1 MSSTNVWS
9 SWNPVDP
16 RPADPADIIHADDAN
31 VATENSGP
39 AEGNGWSNDV
49 RQESSDNREVSG
61 SGENAGQGQSWGD
74 WGGRHW
80 GDWQDRRGQADGGTE
95 RRQSDAS
102 ASDSTTPSTTA
113 ERQPGQ
119 WSRPTWSEEDW
130 KRWNSW
136 WENSG
141 SSSRATGGD
150 GSGTTSTTAWS
161 TWASTTRTGGTTTT
175 RPSTAPTRESDE
187 VWQPHERG
195 SGGGKGPSEKLIIPT
210 FNGEGEDG
218 DLGMSARSYLRQ
230 IAAWEKMTKLAKDQR
245 ALVLYQNLQGS
256 AWVNAESLSVELLGQ
271 ADGVQYLRD
280 WIEQHYLD
288 VEATLVGRSLSDL
301 FRKLKRRPAQS
312 FRDYAAEF
320 NRLLAR
326 VDRANLDEATEV
338 SLLASVGNKY
348 ALKALQAA
356 AIILDRSMRKPWE
369 KGGRYENNRRT
380 HVVNQTEAAEHG
392 DSEDGKEL
400 EPPDG
405 DFGSE
410 DEDLYVTY
418 MTAKARYKD
427 FTKARGI
434 EQGEGNN
441 GKKLAEDRIKAAK
454 MKSHCSACG
463 QRGHWHR
470 DAVCPKRKAATGG
483 NDNQVQTIHVTNEIC
498 ELSAVNLA
506 ELPAVLDTACSKTVV
521 GTGWLQRYLDYIK
534 GKGLDP
540 GFVYE
545 KDAFRFGAA
554 HKIYEANYSAIILMA
569 IGGKW
574 VAVKAAVIHGDIPL
588 LMSRPALARLG
599 LVMDLGKNVADFRA
613 VSSGEFDLKATP
625 SGHPAICVDHRGLA
639 KPNVTE
645 LPKVWE
651 NRGISILNVRE
662 VYMVG
667 TSMPDQGYVASM
679 GSEEHAARVFYEKQL
694 DPAIKNL
701 LTADS
706 LHSDSFLA
714 WWKNTSLTSDFW
726 IETPNTL
733 VRVHLVPRRALSDPR
748 KWQTKHTLQKESLL
762 QVLGSLRETW
772 GISCLNE
779 RALSTVSDLWQ
790 SVADGSYPT
799 LWVGRSVF
807 NRVSRSIGL
816 PLPLSGDHEQAA
828 GSMEH
833 EQDPVVSGVLPP
845 RHPDQSDLDRVGAS
859 PSSLQRTAGPP
870 EPQANNRQGPGE
882 DDSQGAPGGGGRD
895 GPPLWREGEQGFP
908 DVADQRCPRSGPDC
922 YDSGTL
928 QGQQVHRHPRVMA
941 IGRPKRRE
949 RTATTCTR
957 T

>member
-1 MSSTNVWS
+1 MSKDTV
-9 SWNPVDP
+9 
-16 RPADPADIIHADDAN
+16 AADDAG
-31 VATENSGP
+31 AAFETTDP
-39 AEGNGWSNDV
+39 AERDGWNNDV
-49 RQESSDNREVSG
+49 RTEGLDSTDVNG
-61 SGENAGQGQSWGD
+61 SGDNAGQGQSWGD
-74 WGGRHW
+74 WSGRQW
-80 GDWQDRRGQADGGTE
+80 GEWQDRRGHAEGQRRPEAGHEGRAE

-102 ASDSTTPSTTA
+102 GSGSTTPSTA
-113 ERQPGQ
+113 PERQPAQ
-119 WSRPTWSEEDW
+119 WTRTTWSEEDW

-136 WENSG
+136 WEKPG
-141 SSSRATGGD
+141 PSSRTTGGD

-161 TWASTTRTGGTTTT
+161 TWASTTRTGGTSTT
-175 RPSTAPTRESDE
+175 RPSTTPTREQE
-187 VWQPHERG
+187 EAWQPPERG
-195 SGGGKGPSEKLIIPT
+195 SGGGKGSSEKLIIPT
-210 FNGEGEDG
+210 FSGEGEDG
-218 DLGMSARSYLRQ
+218 DLGMSARSYPRQ

-271 ADGVQYLRD
+271 PDGVQYLRD

-288 VEATLVGRSLSDL
+288 VEVTLVGRSLSDL
-301 FRKLKRRPAQS
+301 FRKLKRKPSQS

-326 VDRANLDEATEV
+326 VTECGCKLPNVATAWLFVDRANLDEATEV

-369 KGGRYENNRRT
+369 KGGRCESNRRA
-380 HVVNQTEAAEHG
+380 HVVNQTEAAENE
-392 DSEDGKEL
+392 DTEDGDEL
-400 EPPDG
+400 DPPDG
-405 DFGSE
+405 DFGSD

-418 MTAKARYKD
+418 MTAKAKYKD

-434 EQGEGNN
+434 EQNEGNN
-441 GKKLAEDRIKAAK
+441 GKKMAEDRIKAAK

-470 DAVCPKRKAATGG
+470 DAVCPKRRSIAGN

-569 IGGKW
+569 IGSKW

-588 LMSRPALARLG
+588 LMSRPALAHLG
-599 LVMDLGKNVADFRA
+599 LVLDLGKNVADFRA
-613 VSSGEFDLKATP
+613 VSSGEFNLKATP

-639 KPNVTE
+639 KPNVSE

-651 NRGISILNVRE
+651 NHGISILNVRE

-667 TSMPDQGYVASM
+667 NFMPDQGFVASVS
-679 GSEEHAARVFYEKQL
+679 SEEQVPRVFYEKQL
-694 DPAIKNL
+694 GPAIKNL

-706 LHSDSFLA
+706 LRPDSFLA
-714 WWKNTSLTSDFW
+714 WWKNTTLTSDFW
-726 IETPNTL
+726 IETCNTL
-733 VRVHLVPRRALSDPR
+733 VRVHLVPRRSLFDPR

-779 RALSTVSDLWQ
+779 RALSTISDLWQ
-790 SVADGSYPT
+790 CVADGSYQD
-799 LWVGRSVF
+799 WI
-807 NRVSRSIGL
+807 VS
-816 PLPLSGDHEQAA
+816 
-828 GSMEH
+828 
-833 EQDPVVSGVLPP
+833 PV
-845 RHPDQSDLDRVGAS
+845 Q
-859 PSSLQRTAGPP
+859 
-870 EPQANNRQGPGE
+870 
-882 DDSQGAPGGGGRD
+882 
-895 GPPLWREGEQGFP
+895 
-908 DVADQRCPRSGPDC
+908 
-922 YDSGTL
+922 
-928 QGQQVHRHPRVMA
+928 
-941 IGRPKRRE
+941 
-949 RTATTCTR
+949 
-957 T
+957 

>member
-1 MSSTNVWS
+1 MCDRRALTTGKS
-9 SWNPVDP
+9 
-16 RPADPADIIHADDAN
+16 
-31 VATENSGP
+31 VALGTML
-39 AEGNGWSNDV
+39 AK
-49 RQESSDNREVSG
+49 DNRGAIGAAGTGAVGKIGEVMLM
-61 SGENAGQGQSWGD
+61 
-74 WGGRHW
+74 GR
-80 GDWQDRRGQADGGTE
+80 GVRRWRPMRAE

-102 ASDSTTPSTTA
+102 GSDNTTPSTTA

-119 WSRPTWSEEDW
+119 WNRPVWSEEDW

-141 SSSRATGGD
+141 SSSRAAGGD

-175 RPSTAPTRESDE
+175 RPSTAPTRENDE
-187 VWQPHERG
+187 VWQPHERA
-195 SGGGKGPSEKLIIPT
+195 SSGGKGPSEKLIIPT

-288 VEATLVGRSLSDL
+288 VEVTLVGRSLSDL
-301 FRKLKRRPAQS
+301 FRKLKRKPAQS

-326 VDRANLDEATEV
+326 VTECGCKLPDVATAWLFVDRANLDEATEV

-380 HVVNQTEAAEHG
+380 HVVNQTEAAELG
-392 DSEDGKEL
+392 DSEDGEEL
-400 EPPDG
+400 DPPDG
-405 DFGSE
+405 DFGSD

-427 FTKARGI
+427 FSKARGI
-434 EQGEGNN
+434 EQSEGNN

-470 DAVCPKRKAATGG
+470 DAVCPKRKTAAGG
-483 NDNQVQTIHVTNEIC
+483 SDNQVQTIHVTNEIC

-639 KPNVTE
+639 KPNVSE

-651 NRGISILNVRE
+651 NHGISILNVRE

-667 TSMPDQGYVASM
+667 TSMPDQRYVASM
-679 GSEEHAARVFYEKQL
+679 GSEEHVPRVFYEKQL

-701 LTADS
+701 LTADT
-706 LHSDSFLA
+706 LHSDPFLA

-733 VRVHLVPRRALSDPR
+733 VRVHLVPRRSLFDPR

-779 RALSTVSDLWQ
+779 RSLSTISDLWQ
-790 SVADGSYPT
+790 CVADGSYPT

-807 NRVSRSIGL
+807 NRVSCSTGL

-828 GSMEH
+828 GPMEH
-833 EQDPVVSGVLPP
+833 EQDPAISGMLPP
-845 RHPDQSDLDRVGAS
+845 RHSDQSELDRAGAS
-859 PSSLQRTAGPP
+859 PGSLQRTAGSS
-870 EPQANNRQGPGE
+870 EPQA
-882 DDSQGAPGGGGRD
+882 DGARA
-895 GPPLWREGEQGFP
+895 WR
-908 DVADQRCPRSGPDC
+908 R
-922 YDSGTL
+922 
-928 QGQQVHRHPRVMA
+928 
-941 IGRPKRRE
+941 
-949 RTATTCTR
+949 
-957 T
+957 